1 MPEIELQHITK
12 KYRGMGGVND
22 ISLTIH
28 DQEYFT
34 LLGNTGGGK
43 TTLLQII
50 AGLEKP
56 DSGRVLVD
64 GVDITTKKPYERNI
78 GLVFE
83 NYALFPHMT
92 VDGNISYSHY
102 AKGKDPEET
111 QKISL
116 ELQHML
122 RLFDRE
128 NALPRELS
136 GGMQQRVA
144 LGRAL
149 MNMEGAGILL
159 LDEPFKA
166 LDAGLRMNLRVEI
179 RDLAKS
185 ESLKLTVVH
194 ITNDMTEAMMVSD
207 RIAIVRDGR
216 IEQVGTPNDLY
227 FKPANLYVAYFMGD
241 TVYFQG
247 TITAAYESAYTVEIA
262 PDFEF
267 KVDFPGQTFQPGDHV
282 VVVARND
289 YFKMYAG
296 RVPPVQKENILAG
309 TVAGVKFMGPFTR
322 FTVNLSLGKAIA
334 IDLPSTIGI
343 QEKFR
348 QGQEVALSFNPRK
361 AFVFP
366 DPGEETLK
374 SLYFEI

>member
-43 TTLLQII
+43 TTLLHII

-56 DSGRVLVD
+56 DHGRVLVD

-102 AKGKDPEET
+102 SKGRDPEET

-128 NALPRELS
+128 DALPRELS
-136 GGMQQRVA
+136 GGIQQRVA

-179 RDLAKS
+179 RNLAKS
-185 ESLKLTVVH
+185 EALKLTVVH

-207 RIAIVRDGR
+207 RIAIMRDGR
-216 IEQVGTPNDLY
+216 IEQVGTPRELY
-227 FKPANLYVAYFMGD
+227 FTPANLYVAHFMSD
-241 TVYFQG
+241 TVYLQG
-247 TITAAYESAYTVEIA
+247 NITANYESAYSVAIN
-262 PDFEF
+262 PDIEF
-267 KVDFPGQTFQPGDHV
+267 KVDFPGQNFQVGDSV

-289 YFKMYAG
+289 YFKMYPG
-296 RVPPVQKENILAG
+296 PVPPIHKENVLAG
-309 TVAGVKFMGPFTR
+309 EVSDVKFMGPFTR
-322 FTVNLSLGKAIA
+322 FTVALSIGKSIA
-334 IDLPSTIGI
+334 IDIPSTIGV
-343 QEKFR
+343 QEKFPI
-348 QGQEVALSFNPRK
+348 GQEVSLTFNPRK
-361 AFVFP
+361 AFVFS
-366 DPGEETLK
+366 DPGEEILK

>member
-1 MPEIELQHITK
+1 MPEIELQHLTK
-12 KYRGMGGVND
+12 KYRGMGGIND
-22 ISLTIH
+22 VSLTIH

-56 DSGRVLVD
+56 DNGRVLVD
-64 GVDITTKKPYERNI
+64 GVDITKKKSYERNI
-78 GLVFE
+78 GMVFE
-83 NYALFPHMT
+83 DYALFPHMT
-92 VDGNISYSHY
+92 VGGNINYSHY
-102 AKGKDPEET
+102 VKGKDPEET
-111 QKISL
+111 EKISL

-179 RDLAKS
+179 RNLAKS
-185 ESLKLTVVH
+185 EALKLTVVH

-207 RIAIVRDGR
+207 RIAIVRDGK
-216 IEQVGTPNDLY
+216 IEQVGTPADLY
-227 FKPANLYVAYFMGD
+227 FYPANLFVAYFMSD
-241 TVYFQG
+241 TVYFTG
-247 TITAAYESAYTVEIA
+247 TVTAAMDSAHVIEIA
-262 PDFEF
+262 PDTEF
-267 KVDFPGQTFQPGDHV
+267 KVDFPGQQFRPGDHV
-282 VVVARND
+282 IAVARND
-289 YFKMYAG
+289 YFKMYPG
-296 RVPPVQKENILAG
+296 RAPPINKENVLPG
-309 TVAGVKFMGPFTR
+309 TVFDIKFMGPFTR
-322 FTVNLSLGKAIA
+322 FTITLAMGKKIA

-343 QEKFR
+343 QEKFPR
-348 QGQEVALSFNPRK
+348 GQEVSLAFNPRK
-361 AFVFP
+361 AFLFP
-366 DPGEETLK
+366 DPGEEKLK
-374 SLYFEI
+374 ELYFEI